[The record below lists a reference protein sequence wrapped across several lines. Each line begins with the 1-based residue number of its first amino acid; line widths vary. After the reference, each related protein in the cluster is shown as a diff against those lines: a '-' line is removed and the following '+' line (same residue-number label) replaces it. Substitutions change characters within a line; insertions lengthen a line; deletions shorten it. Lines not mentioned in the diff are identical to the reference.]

1 MDKTYCKMLSVVA
14 ALWGMVCADV
24 VAAPDEKPVMTWID
38 STYIKVEMPLCAGG
52 VEVKSDYR
60 IIVTPRLVGEDGN
73 ETVLP
78 AVEFAGKRNR
88 KYNDRLAALDKVMR
102 GSVYAPG
109 DTAMY
114 VAEVPVEDWM
124 LRTPLSLEVT
134 REKEGC
140 CNVELLSSE
149 SVAGT
154 RYFAPFIPLD
164 NPVVPRRSVAERL
177 AETEKVLR
185 PVDTYAP
192 YDPAVPLRKME
203 GALYVHFPVNKYDL
217 NPDYR
222 DNAETLHKIIEILSA
237 IEPDDMSRVVKV
249 VVIGLASPEGPL
261 ALNKR
266 LSRKRAEA
274 LKDYVLERV
283 NINPGCFEVT
293 GGGEAWA
300 DLRDMIADSGLE
312 GKDEVLRVL
321 DETADVN
328 ERERILRRIDG
339 GRVFEYLK
347 QQIFVDQRNAG
358 YIRVYYD
365 ADMDEGAM
373 LINKASRLIAAGRS
387 DEAAKMLEPLD
398 DERKYNVLGKAYFM
412 LGRKDKAMECFSK
425 AAESGDESAARNL
438 REVKMREEYK

>member
-24 VAAPDEKPVMTWID
+24 VAVFDKKPVMTWID
-38 STYIKVEMPLCAGG
+38 STYIKVEMPLCADG

-140 CNVELLSSE
+140 CHVELLSSE
-149 SVAGT
+149 SVADT

-185 PVDTYAP
+185 PVDTYTP

-261 ALNKR
+261 ALNER
-266 LSRKRAEA
+266 LSQKRAEA

-293 GGGEAWA
+293 G
-300 DLRDMIADSGLE
+300 
-312 GKDEVLRVL
+312 
-321 DETADVN
+321 
-328 ERERILRRIDG
+328 LRRIDG

-412 LGRKDKAMECFSK
+412 LGRKDKAMDCFSK
-425 AAESGDESAARNL
+425 AAENGDESAARNL